1 MFLKHIVIHGLT
13 TLSLTGILLFHV
25 PTYAQSERDNQQSK
39 NIAATVDGTAIYI
52 ADINRLVQRF
62 PTKPQDEQHA
72 AGQQAVALE
81 QLIHRRLVCVYL
93 ENQGMGATTGE
104 IDLEQESLEIELE
117 QRQIKLKDY
126 LSQQGL
132 SLDSLRQ
139 TWQWQI
145 GWRKYLKRYMTEE
158 NLQRY
163 FDQNKR
169 NFDGTQL
176 KVSHLLIKVEQ
187 DADQKTWDETTKK
200 VNEIRDEI
208 VSGKKTWNQAVAE
221 YSQATSADENGDA
234 GWIGF
239 QRPMPRDFTDAA
251 FALDSKQISQP
262 VKTAFGVHLLK
273 ITDIKPGNATWRDV
287 RDQLERAATRF
298 LFDRIVN
305 SQKGNSKIEFT
316 GNTPYFEIDTGKLI
330 RPGK

>member
-1 MFLKHIVIHGLT
+1 M
-13 TLSLTGILLFHV
+13 
-25 PTYAQSERDNQQSK
+25 
-39 NIAATVDGTAIYI
+39 
-52 ADINRLVQRF
+52 
-62 PTKPQDEQHA
+62 KPQDDQLA

-93 ENQGMGATTGE
+93 EKQGMGATTAE

-126 LSQQGL
+126 LNQQGL

-169 NFDGTQL
+169 KFDGTQL

-187 DADQKTWDETTKK
+187 DADQKTWDETIKK

-208 VSGKKTWNQAVAE
+208 VAGKKTWTQAVAE

-251 FALDSKQISQP
+251 FALDSKQISPP

-273 ITDIKPGNATWRDV
+273 INDIKPGNATWRDV

-298 LFDRIVN
+298 LFERIVN
-305 SQKGNSKIEFT
+305 SQKRNSKIEFT
-316 GNTPYFEIDTGKLI
+316 GNAPYFEIDTGKLI